1 LGEADDLTDP
11 APPGE
16 SAGLA
21 SGARE
26 PWDEPRAPAAPGSER
41 PAGSIPPSRREP
53 RLSYE
58 AVVRLHCD
66 GRRGIHTG
74 FVRDISRGGMFLRLV
89 DPEPPG
95 KRMGFELFLPG
106 WRSPARGVGEVA
118 WQRPNYEGPGKPPGM
133 ALRFV
138 ALEAEA
144 IARLAR
150 LLPEGE
156 APEVEVLPRRVPKM
170 WRRKPG
176 SRPAPA
182 PATGPRQSPEAQ
194 LALELPDFTTGHA
207 APARPTPSAGGP
219 AAADAT
225 SSASLEEALAEPMI
239 FVPPPPFV
247 GPPALQPAPTQTL
260 SSPQRWHSAA
270 AGIAGFAGLATLLV
284 VGAARR
290 EPLPAPAL
298 PSVEASGPVT
308 PAVPAKGEMAEPEPR
323 LASAP
328 PVAVQDE
335 PAEPALTPPRPAT
348 LPPITRGAPAVAAD
362 SSWAAGARRVT
373 GLRWEALPG
382 GGTRVVVE
390 LDGALDGDRVRA
402 SRISGDSPRL
412 VVRLLGVA
420 DGAPRTPWEPATA
433 EVRRI
438 RAGRHDGDA
447 GGEVHLVLDLATA
460 DVRLAATAAVGSELR
475 LDLVPG
481 G

>member
-1 LGEADDLTDP
+1 LGEAGDLTDP

-21 SGARE
+21 SGTRE
-26 PWDEPRAPAAPGSER
+26 PWDEPRAPAVRASEHPG
-41 PAGSIPPSRREP
+41 GSAPPSRREP

-118 WQRPNYEGPGKPPGM
+118 WQRPAYEGPGKPPGM

-156 APEVEVLPRRVPKM
+156 APAVEVLPRRMPRM

-176 SRPAPA
+176 VKAPGAAA
-182 PATGPRQSPEAQ
+182 PQQTPDAQ
-194 LALELPDFTTGHA
+194 LALELPDFTS
-207 APARPTPSAGGP
+207 APATPPRPTAPTDRAR
-219 AAADAT
+219 AADAA
-225 SSASLEEALAEPMI
+225 SSAGLEEALAEPMI
-239 FVPPPPFV
+239 FVPPPPLP
-247 GPPALQPAPTQTL
+247 GPPALQPPAPPTL
-260 SSPQRWHSAA
+260 PSRLRWHSTA

-290 EPLPAPAL
+290 EPLPAPAS
-298 PSVEASGPVT
+298 PAVQTSGPAT
-308 PAVPAKGEMAEPEPR
+308 PVVSAPIVPAAAETR

-328 PVAVQDE
+328 
-335 PAEPALTPPRPAT
+335 
-348 LPPITRGAPAVAAD
+348 AVAAQD
-362 SSWAAGARRVT
+362 RPPLTQALPASAPPRIPQARAVVAEPYAAGAARRLT
-373 GLRWEALPG
+373 GLRWESLPE

-390 LDGALDGDRVRA
+390 LDGSLDGGRVRA

-412 VVRLLGVA
+412 VVRLLGVG

-438 RAGRHDGDA
+438 RAGRHDGET
-447 GGEVHLVLDLATA
+447 GREVHLVLDLATG
-460 DVRLAATAAVGSELR
+460 DVRLADTTAVGSELR